1 VNSCSTVPEEDNEII
16 SEATLVPAT
25 WYIQLIYFN
34 LAHKRILLCGII
46 QAVPDFHTQFARP
59 KT

>member
-1 VNSCSTVPEEDNEII
+1 VNICSAVPEEDNEII
-16 SEATLVPAT
+16 FEATLVLTT

-34 LAHKRILLCGII
+34 LADKRILHCGII
-46 QAVPDFHTQFARP
+46 QAVPVFHTQFARP